1 MSETP
6 ITFDL
11 ALLWYV
17 LLGALLTVYAVL
29 DGFDLGVGALHL
41 FTRGD
46 TERRLALNS
55 IGPLWDGNEVW
66 LVTFGG
72 ALFAAFPEAYATV
85 LSTFYLPIMLLMV
98 SLIGRAVSI
107 ELRSKHPSPLW
118 RTYWDVSFALSSA
131 LVTFLFGVVAGD
143 LILGLPLGAD
153 GRLAAGVRSLL
164 HPYALAV
171 GAFAVITSA
180 LHGALF
186 LAIKTEGE
194 LAARAK
200 RWAWTSFG
208 LFLVAYLGVTVAT
221 FVLAPHALE
230 NFSRWPIAWVVV
242 VLNVLAVA
250 NVPRALTHHSASY
263 AFLSSS
269 AVIAALCFLFG
280 MAMFPHLVVSSL
292 DPSQS
297 LDLWADSSSPTTLA
311 IMRNVALLGMPLVVT
326 YTLIVHWVFR
336 GKVKLGKFSY

>member
-1 MSETP
+1 MDEVP

-17 LLGALLTVYAVL
+17 LLGVLLTVYAVL

-41 FTRGD
+41 LARGD

-143 LILGLPLGAD
+143 LILGLPLRAD
-153 GRLAAGVRSLL
+153 GQLEGGVLALL
-164 HPYALAV
+164 HPYALGV

-200 RWAWTSFG
+200 RWAWTSFA
-208 LFLVAYLGVTVAT
+208 LFLAAYLGVTIAT
-221 FVLAPHALE
+221 LVLAPHALE
-230 NFSRWPIAWVVV
+230 NFSRWPLAWVVV
-242 VLNVLAVA
+242 VL

-280 MAMFPHLVVSSL
+280 MAMFPHLAVSRL
-292 DPSQS
+292 EPSQS
-297 LDLWADSSSPTTLA
+297 LDLWAASSSPTTLA